1 MVVLLLKL
9 LFLFRHI
16 LCPTQ
21 NVSFKTFT
29 LINRY
34 DLLIM
39 SPSVPKSINT
49 NRNRLNS
56 KIRFITEMYKMMDRV
71 SLIVHVGSYT
81 HDRNLTIVA
90 RCTCWIQFK
99 IENRFIGSYSAISIK
114 YGYMIII
121 PFSIQSYLVTSNVIH
136 FWSWV

>member
-1 MVVLLLKL
+1 
-9 LFLFRHI
+9 
-16 LCPTQ
+16 
-21 NVSFKTFT
+21 
-29 LINRY
+29 
-34 DLLIM
+34 M

-56 KIRFITEMYKMMDRV
+56 KIRFITEMYKMIDRV

-136 FWSWV
+136 F